1 MKLVMK
7 FGGSSVADAAR
18 MRRCATLVKE
28 RTPQDRVV
36 VVVSALDGMTEELL
50 ALAEA
55 AGTSNA
61 PAMKAR
67 LDELRTRHQ
76 AAAKELG
83 KPALLDGLLE
93 QLDRLALGISMVG
106 ELTPRS
112 RDAVVSFGE
121 RLSAPLFSRA
131 LELEGLKSRAWT
143 GQEIGLVTDERF
155 GEAEPLMELSLYQI
169 AGALKAPLEAGEVA
183 VVTGFIAATQHGV
196 VTTIGRGGSDYTATI
211 VGAALKADEVWIW
224 SDVDGLMTADP
235 RIVPGARLLTQIR
248 FIEAIEMG
256 LFGAKSMHP
265 RALEPAADRKI
276 PVRMKNTFNPQGPG
290 TLISDD
296 GGRPNEIIRSV
307 LLVKDAGLINI
318 QGAAMM
324 GRPGTAAKILS
335 LLARELINVRMII
348 LSVSEGGI
356 SLAVNGAQAAQS
368 KALLEANLL
377 RTGDAREIQLI
388 EKVSIVAVIGS
399 YMRGYPGTAGRVF
412 TAAGRAGV
420 NVMAIAQGSSEL
432 SISFI
437 VKGEQG
443 PDAVRVLH
451 EEFLGTKAV

>member
-1 MKLVMK
+1 MRLVMK
-7 FGGSSVADAAR
+7 FGGTSVADAAR
-18 MRRCATLVKE
+18 IRACASLVK
-28 RTPQDRVV
+28 RRAAQDRIVA
-36 VVVSALDGMTEELL
+36 VVSALDGITEELI

-55 AGTSNA
+55 AGVANA

-67 LDELRTRHQ
+67 LDAVRGRHQ
-76 AAAKELG
+76 AAARELQRPG
-83 KPALLDGLLE
+83 LLDGLLE

-106 ELTPRS
+106 ELTARS
-112 RDAVVSFGE
+112 KDAVVSYGE
-121 RLSAPLFSRA
+121 RLSAPLFARA
-131 LELEGLKSRAWT
+131 LELEGLTSRAWT
-143 GQEIGLVTDERF
+143 GQEVGLVTDERF
-155 GEAEPLMELSLYQI
+155 GEAEPLLELSLYQI
-169 AGALKAPLEAGEVA
+169 AETLRLPLEAGEVP

-211 VGAALKADEVWIW
+211 VGAAIKADEVWIW

-235 RIVPGARLLTQIR
+235 RIVPEARLLAQIR

-276 PVRMKNTFNPQGPG
+276 PVRMKNTFKPDAAG

-296 GGRPNEIIRSV
+296 GGRPEEIIRSV
-307 LLVKDAGLINI
+307 LLVRDAALINI
-318 QGAAMM
+318 MGAAMM
-324 GRPGTAAKILS
+324 GRPGTAAAILS
-335 LLARELINVRMII
+335 LLAKEQINVRMII

-356 SLAVNGAQAAQS
+356 SLAVNGAQAAQAR
-368 KALLEANLL
+368 ALLEANLL
-377 RTGDAREIQLI
+377 RTGVAREIQLV

-437 VKGEQG
+437 VEGEQG
-443 PDAVRVLH
+443 PDAVRALH
-451 EEFLGTKAV
+451 AEFLSPK